1 MTIAQTK
8 AVRHFWTREDRRYK
22 PKKGSR
28 GGTAMNQSQ
37 RRAAAKNRKRVQAGG
52 AAGSIGFKTKGKG

>member
-8 AVRHFWTREDRRYK
+8 AARHFWQKEDRRYK

-28 GGTAMNQSQ
+28 GGTYANMSQ
-37 RRAAAKNRKRVQAGG
+37 RRSAAKNRKRVQRGG
-52 AAGSIGFKTKGKG
+52 MAGSIGFGFKG